1 MTPEER
7 FLEALKSNVGKSKGT
22 FSNVFQATVVT
33 VGTSTCKVKT
43 TDNDLELE
51 DVLFTATEENEN
63 GFILVPK
70 KNTNVLV
77 GLIGDDENS
86 LYLVAIDEL
95 DQVKI
100 KTGDT
105 ELIIDSNGVIING
118 GNNGGLIIIQ
128 SLVTAMNGLIG
139 EVNQLKQSMLTWVPV
154 PQDGGSSLKAA
165 TTSWTASQILNYVV
179 ADFEN
184 NKVKH

>member
-22 FSNVFQATVVT
+22 FSNVFQATVVA

-43 TDNDLELE
+43 TDNDLELD

-63 GFILVPK
+63 GFILIPK
-70 KNTNVLV
+70 KKTNVLV

-86 LYLVAIDEL
+86 LYLVAIDEI

-100 KTGDT
+100 KIGDQT
-105 ELIIDSNGVIING
+105 FIIDSNGLNLEMTSGKLTLKNGASDLKDLLLDIVSMVKQITVSTGVGPSGTPLPPTLTQAQVLVTSING
-118 GNNGGLIIIQ
+118 LFN
-128 SLVTAMNGLIG
+128 
-139 EVNQLKQSMLTWVPV
+139 
-154 PQDGGSSLKAA
+154 
-165 TTSWTASQILNYVV
+165 
-179 ADFEN
+179 
-184 NKVKH
+184 